1 MKSTIKNGYKSPNHT
16 AGGRFAPGNK
26 ASPGRPPGRGA
37 VAEMRDALAT
47 DLGGIIDTV
56 RANAMAGYMQAARII
71 LDRLVPSLRPVEI
84 PTAVSMPAGATLA
97 GQAQAV
103 IEAAANGSLAAGQAA
118 QIVTA
123 LGGVAKIIETTE
135 LVRRVEALEA
145 MRVTELQGQ
154 ICKRRS

>member
-1 MKSTIKNGYKSPNHT
+1 MKSTIKNGSKSPNHT

-26 ASPGRPPGRGA
+26 ASPGRPLGRGA
-37 VAEMRDALAT
+37 VAEMRDALAA

-56 RANAMAGYMQAARII
+56 RAKAMAGDMQAARII

-103 IEAAANGSLAAGQAA
+103 IDAAANGSLAAGQAA

-123 LGGVAKIIETTE
+123 LGGVAKIIEATE
-135 LVRRVEALEA
+135 LLKRIEALESLTA
-145 MRVTELQGQ
+145 AR
-154 ICKRRS
+154 

>member
-1 MKSTIKNGYKSPNHT
+1 MKSTIKNGPKSPNHT

-37 VAEMRDALAT
+37 VAEMRDALAA

-56 RANAMAGYMQAARII
+56 RAKAMAGDMQAARII

-84 PTAVSMPAGATLA
+84 PTILSMAAGATLA

-103 IEAAANGSLAAGQAA
+103 IDAAAAGELAPSQAA

-123 LGGVAKIIETTE
+123 LGGVAKIIEATE
-135 LVRRVEALEA
+135 LLKRIEALESLNT
-145 MRVTELQGQ
+145 VP
-154 ICKRRS
+154 

>member
-1 MKSTIKNGYKSPNHT
+1 MSKAQIPSPIKNGPKSANHS

-37 VAEMRDALAT
+37 VAEMREALAA

-56 RANAMAGYMQAARII
+56 KARALAGDMQAARII
-71 LDRLVPSLRPVEI
+71 LDRLVPSLRPVEM
-84 PTAVSMPAGATLA
+84 PAVLTLPAGATLA

-103 IEAAANGSLAAGQAA
+103 IDAAAAGELAPSQAA

-123 LGGVAKIIETTE
+123 LGGVAKIIEATE
-135 LVRRVEALEA
+135 LLKRIEALESLNA
-145 MRVTELQGQ
+145 VP
-154 ICKRRS
+154 